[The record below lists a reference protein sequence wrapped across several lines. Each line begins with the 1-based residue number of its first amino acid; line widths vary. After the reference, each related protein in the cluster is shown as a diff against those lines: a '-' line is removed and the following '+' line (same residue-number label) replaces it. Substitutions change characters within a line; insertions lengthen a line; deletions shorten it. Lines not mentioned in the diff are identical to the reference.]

1 MALNKY
7 RLTYAGLVIG
17 DVQYKEFA
25 GLSTYTKPEDRTI
38 MTGSMLHEVDTK
50 SVYSYNE
57 DGEAGEKWVFQMKF
71 SEDE

>member
-7 RLTYAGLVIG
+7 RLTFAGLVVG

-25 GLSTYTKPEDRTI
+25 GLSTYTKPEDNSI
-38 MTGSMLHEVDTK
+38 MTGSLLHEVDTR
-50 SVYSYNE
+50 SLYAYNE
-57 DGEAGEKWVFQMKF
+57 DGVAGSKWVFQMKL